1 MPEYVWSL
9 TLKIPQS
16 YSRRQIAPKIEH
28 GTFVKIFNRHYEYI
42 FEIPGIENVLNI
54 CEYALEQCLNMLEYM
69 PESEPK
75 ITLQVT

>member
-1 MPEYVWSL
+1 M
-9 TLKIPQS
+9 
-16 YSRRQIAPKIEH
+16 
-28 GTFVKIFNRHYEYI
+28 KIFNRHYEYI